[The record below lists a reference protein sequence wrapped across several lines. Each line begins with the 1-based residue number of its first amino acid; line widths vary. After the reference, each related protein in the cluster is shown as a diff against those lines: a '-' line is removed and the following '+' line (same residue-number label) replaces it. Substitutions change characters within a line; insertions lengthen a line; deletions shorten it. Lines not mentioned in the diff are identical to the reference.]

1 MNQIKILIVEDEL
14 IIAEDLKDILESLDY
29 EVCGIA
35 ISARE
40 ALQLLEEHAP
50 DIALLDIQIKGGKD
64 GIDLAN
70 DINEQFKIPFIF
82 LSSHADAA
90 TLERAKQVKPY
101 GYLVKPF
108 QEKDI
113 HTTVEMALSN
123 FAGTNTNLHKSETDH
138 NPGFVLNDSL
148 FVRNNSMLVKLKF
161 NDIMYL
167 EADAN
172 YSNIFANGKKYV
184 IRSTLKEL
192 EQKLESHHF
201 SRIHKSF
208 LINLNA
214 IDAIEAH
221 SVHVGGQ
228 EIPISRTQ
236 HSWLLNHINTI

>member
-1 MNQIKILIVEDEL
+1 MNKVKILIVEDEL

-29 EVCGIA
+29 DVCGIS

-40 ALQLLEEHAP
+40 SLQMLEEHAP
-50 DIALLDIQIKGGKD
+50 DLALLDIQIKGGKD
-64 GIDLAN
+64 GIELAN

-82 LSSHADAA
+82 LSSHADAS
-90 TLERAKQVKPY
+90 TLERAKEVRPY

-113 HTTVEMALSN
+113 HTTIEMALNN
-123 FAGTNTNLHKSETDH
+123 FTNTSNLRALEEN
-138 NPGFVLNDSL
+138 NPDYILNDSL
-148 FVRNNSMLVKLKF
+148 FVRNNSMYVKLKF
-161 NDIMYL
+161 KDIIYL

-172 YSNIFANGKKYV
+172 YSNIFANDKKYV

-192 EQKLESHHF
+192 ETKLQGHNF

-214 IDAIEAH
+214 IDAIDAQ
-221 SVHVGGQ
+221 SVHIGNK

-236 HSWLLNHINTI
+236 HSWLLKQINSI

>member
-1 MNQIKILIVEDEL
+1 MSKVKILIVEDEL

-35 ISARE
+35 ITARE
-40 ALQLLEEHAP
+40 SLQLLEEHAP

-64 GIDLAN
+64 GIELAN

-90 TLERAKQVKPY
+90 TLDRAKKVMPY

-113 HTTVEMALSN
+113 HTTIEIALNN
-123 FAGTNTNLHKSETDH
+123 FAVKNNPTVTKDN

-161 NDIMYL
+161 TDIIYL

-172 YSNIFANGKKYV
+172 YTNIFVKDKKYV
-184 IRSTLKEL
+184 IRSTLKDL
-192 EQKLESHHF
+192 EPKLEGHSF

-214 IDAIEAH
+214 IDAIESQ
-221 SVHVGGQ
+221 SVHLGGK

-236 HSWLLNHINTI
+236 HSWLLNQINTL

>member
-1 MNQIKILIVEDEL
+1 MSKVKILIVEDEL

-35 ISARE
+35 ITARE
-40 ALQLLEEHAP
+40 SLQLLEEHAP

-64 GIDLAN
+64 GIELAN

-90 TLERAKQVKPY
+90 TLERAKKVRPY

-113 HTTVEMALSN
+113 HTTIEMALNNFSGKSN
-123 FAGTNTNLHKSETDH
+123 TTITKDN
-138 NPGFVLNDSL
+138 NPGFILNDSL

-161 NDIMYL
+161 TDIMYL
-167 EADAN
+167 EADSN
-172 YSNIFANGKKYV
+172 YTNIFASNKKYV

-192 EQKLESHHF
+192 EHKLEGHSF

-214 IDAIEAH
+214 IDAIEAQ
-221 SVHVGGQ
+221 SVHVGGK

-236 HSWLLNHINTI
+236 HSWLLNQINTL

>member
-1 MNQIKILIVEDEL
+1 MSKIKILIVEDEL

-64 GIDLAN
+64 GIELAN

-90 TLERAKQVKPY
+90 TLERAKQVKPF

-113 HTTVEMALSN
+113 HTTVEMALNN
-123 FAGTNTNLHKSETDH
+123 FAETNNHKVESDH

-161 NDIMYL
+161 NDILYL

-172 YSNIFANGKKYV
+172 YTNIFANNKKYV
-184 IRSTLKEL
+184 LRSTLKEL
-192 EQKLESHHF
+192 EQKLEGHHF

-236 HSWLLNHINTI
+236 HSWLLNQINTI

>member
-1 MNQIKILIVEDEL
+1 MSKVKILIVEDEL

-50 DIALLDIQIKGGKD
+50 DLALLDIQIKGGKD
-64 GIDLAN
+64 GIELAN
-70 DINEQFKIPFIF
+70 EINMQFKIPFIF
-82 LSSHADAA
+82 LSSHADAS
-90 TLERAKQVKPY
+90 TLERAKKVRPF

-113 HTTVEMALSN
+113 HTTIEMALNN
-123 FAGTNTNLHKSETDH
+123 FAIANNSKATAEI

-161 NDIMYL
+161 SDILYL

-172 YSNIFANGKKYV
+172 YSNIFAKDKKYV
-184 IRSTLKEL
+184 IRSTLKDL
-192 EQKLESHHF
+192 EAKLEGHHF

-236 HSWLLNHINTI
+236 HSWLLNQITTL